1 MFALKRNLFLF
12 ILFISLTITA
22 QNKKSVVVLELF
34 TSQGCSSCPSAN
46 KALNKVKQT
55 QSNVIVLSYHVDYW
69 NYIGWKDPFSKKT
82 YADKQRRYAQK
93 FNSETIYT
101 PQTVVNGDSH
111 FVGSDTSILNEKLK
125 TYSEIANSNTIK
137 ISNVER
143 LNYAYSFDY
152 TISGDVTEK
161 QLRIVLVINERKT
174 EVSRGENRNKTLL
187 NTNIVVNEIYKPIQ
201 KDFKTGKSTI
211 KIPDTVSVKDT
222 LSLIVLVENN
232 DKDILG
238 GVEQNL

>member
-1 MFALKRNLFLF
+1 M
-12 ILFISLTITA
+12 
-22 QNKKSVVVLELF
+22 
-34 TSQGCSSCPSAN
+34 
-46 KALNKVKQT
+46 
-55 QSNVIVLSYHVDYW
+55 SYHVDYW

-125 TYSEIANSNTIK
+125 TYSEVANSNTIK

-143 LNYAYSFDY
+143 LNDAYSFDY
-152 TISGDVTEK
+152 TISGVVTEK

-201 KDFKTGKSTI
+201 KDFITGKSTI
-211 KIPDTVSVKDT
+211 KIPETVSVKDT